1 MVGKKVVFLLRGFE
15 LQDVFLYIQTKTI
28 LPKTLKVLGG
38 KNPRNSDFK
47 TSEKMDDD
55 KLTQYNFRMT
65 SDEKKQLKEMA
76 AKSGRTVSAYIRAK
90 LFGGEVATINAVE
103 FLKGYTTQIYEM
115 QKIGN
120 NVNQLAHYANICIK
134 GGVLSEDVVKQMDEY
149 LGELVECER
158 QIISLQKK
166 IIR

>member
-1 MVGKKVVFLLRGFE
+1 
-15 LQDVFLYIQTKTI
+15 
-28 LPKTLKVLGG
+28 
-38 KNPRNSDFK
+38 
-47 TSEKMDDD
+47 MDDD

-65 SDEKKQLKEMA
+65 ADEKKRLKEMA

-120 NVNQLAHYANICIK
+120 NINQLAHYANICIK
-134 GGVLSEDVVKQMDEY
+134 GGVLSEDVVKQMDVY